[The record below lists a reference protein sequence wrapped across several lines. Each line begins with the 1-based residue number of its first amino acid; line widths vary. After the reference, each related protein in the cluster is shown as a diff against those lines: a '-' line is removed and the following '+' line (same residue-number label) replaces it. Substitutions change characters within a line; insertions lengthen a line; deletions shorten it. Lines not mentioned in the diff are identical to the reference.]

1 MRFTRRNLKTKQRK
15 TYRKKGGSLCL
26 IGRTRLRI
34 RGASREREPFFEPQ
48 EKWDDGG
55 YKLFCGKH
63 AFNNL
68 VGRPLM
74 TMGHV
79 YTILGIDDPEEQ
91 AEFEGNF
98 TNEELQMLINTLEP
112 RSYSAFMDLEFM
124 TRPGGVN
131 ANNNRGVDE
140 IVHDRAFHTKAGKQ
154 RVMSD
159 EIKGYIS
166 TLYSVLLTVP
176 SRAPDLTGFILQ
188 VSYGEDG
195 HYIAL
200 KRLADGSLMPI
211 DSMKELDTYDP
222 IPFFSNYVED
232 YRHNCARL
240 IAKIFELAGIT
251 KYDMKKI
258 GPGGKLAQLIVV
270 KPYEPA
276 NNYGGCRRR

>member
-1 MRFTRRNLKTKQRK
+1 MRFTRRNLKTKHRK
-15 TYRKKGGSLCL
+15 TYRKKGGSQL
-26 IGRTRLRI
+26 GN
-34 RGASREREPFFEPQ
+34 RERADFFERQ
-48 EKWDDGG
+48 EKWDNGG

-79 YTILGIDDPEEQ
+79 YTMLGIDDPEEQ

-98 TNEELQMLINTLEP
+98 TNEELQSLINTLEP

-124 TRPGGVN
+124 TRPGGIN
-131 ANNNRGVDE
+131 ANNNRGLDD

-188 VSYGEDG
+188 VSYGDQG

-211 DSMKELDTYDP
+211 DSMKELDTYEP

-258 GPGGKLAQLIVV
+258 GPGGKLAQLIVI
-270 KPYEPA
+270 KPYEA
-276 NNYGGCRRR
+276 SNNYGGGRRR